1 MHENQCS
8 EPVCWLKQFCK
19 TTAALAAPKFC
30 IGQSVK
36 VEWFSEECDRTMVD
50 QGVIVGFV
58 FRFPEA
64 LVDGWWYAVQFTE
77 MDSCN
82 WMPRGHVDWA
92 HESNLRVGAR
102 M

>member
-1 MHENQCS
+1 
-8 EPVCWLKQFCK
+8 
-19 TTAALAAPKFC
+19 
-30 IGQSVK
+30 
-36 VEWFSEECDRTMVD
+36 
-50 QGVIVGFV
+50 
-58 FRFPEA
+58 
-64 LVDGWWYAVQFTE
+64 